1 MSRSGD
7 RFYGIIAFIVL
18 IIVVVGFFKVQK
30 NREAATV
37 ATTNPPALHN
47 NPDSRNDDVA
57 TMGGFYAHNNDDIPA
72 GAVAGEKIL
81 FFKDEKSM
89 RDFLDYARQR
99 GVKILGVIDAA
110 GIVRVRD
117 DANFAALGIPAGIV
131 GEDYNFRM
139 RIPEEIGASLDDAD
153 ARENV
158 VGGRV
163 PVGANALSQLGFS
176 ADDLAN
182 SARGAGVKIA
192 ILDSGILLDHIAL
205 RGASISQIDVVG
217 GAPDTAESLSHGTAV
232 ASLVCGNGEGGVV
245 GAAANAEIVAVRI
258 FDGNGDADSFTAAA
272 GIYAAI
278 EAGAQIVNISAGLSE
293 DSAVL
298 RQAVEFAISQ
308 GVTIVAA
315 AGNEGLTALAYPAA
329 YSGVIAVGAVDAE
342 NSSAP
347 FSNVGDNLL
356 SVAPGVGI
364 VAAGTADTNVV
375 TSFSGTSASAPLVA
389 GTLAAAISDSAE
401 LGTAASAQILS
412 SEDLAD
418 KVAAASD
425 DLGVPGFDEEY
436 GAGILNY
443 SRLVRAPGVFV
454 SDVSINDF
462 YVRAASGGN
471 ADPAIF
477 VLIQN
482 RGTVWAECAFRMEFT
497 FDDGRRAT
505 TNGNLNLQPGE
516 SVARGA
522 SVPERK
528 FEKGVGVNVQ
538 IIMRGIVVAERAT
551 YLAPAESGE

>member
-47 NPDSRNDDVA
+47 HPDSYDDGAA

-99 GVKILGVIDAA
+99 GVKILGVIESA

-443 SRLVRAPGVFV
+443 SRLVRAPGVVV

-482 RGTVWAECAFRMEFT
+482 RGTVWAECSFRMELT

-522 SVPERK
+522 SVPERR

>member
-47 NPDSRNDDVA
+47 HPDSYDDGAA
-57 TMGGFYAHNNDDIPA
+57 TMGGFYANNNDDIPA

-99 GVKILGVIDAA
+99 GVKILGVIEAA

-232 ASLVCGNGEGGVV
+232 ASLVCGNGEGGIV

-443 SRLVRAPGVFV
+443 SRLVRAPGVVV

-482 RGTVWAECAFRMEFT
+482 RGTVWAECSFRMELT

-522 SVPERK
+522 SVPERR

-551 YLAPAESGE
+551 YLEPAESGE